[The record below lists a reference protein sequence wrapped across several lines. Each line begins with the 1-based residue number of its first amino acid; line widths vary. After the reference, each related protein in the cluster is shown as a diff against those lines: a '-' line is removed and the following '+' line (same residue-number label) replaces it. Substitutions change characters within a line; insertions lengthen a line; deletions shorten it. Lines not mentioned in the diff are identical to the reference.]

1 MLQQKEIVRYGLEQA
16 TFLIPLRIE
25 SADRMRNIITTL
37 IYLCRNFKTNI
48 IVYELD
54 QESIFKSAVI
64 PQLEQALLP
73 EEMSMI
79 THIFEKSDDYTFHR
93 TRLLNDMAIA
103 ARTPVVVNYDS
114 DILLPQLS
122 YIKAVDFILNGYVP
136 EEGGKPE
143 PVKCVYPYGC
153 GVYQYQVDYSME
165 LFEKFVEKD
174 HDIMLLEDSC
184 RMESST
190 IGWTQFY
197 SKDAVIKGGMW
208 NENFISWGAEDCE
221 FYFRFNILGFKVGR
235 LKNALWHF
243 EHGRT
248 QNSHYHNP
256 KFRDNHE
263 LWQRLRNSTR
273 DQVISYY
280 NSQPYLK
287 ERYASL

>member
-1 MLQQKEIVRYGLEQA
+1 MKDLTYILPVRIESEDRLKNVITSVSFLLKQIPEAKVLVKEVDTRSNFKFRALPKIKEIVGDVSNL
-16 TFLIPLRIE
+16 
-25 SADRMRNIITTL
+25 N
-37 IYLCRNFKTNI
+37 
-48 IVYELD
+48 
-54 QESIFKSAVI
+54 
-64 PQLEQALLP
+64 
-73 EEMSMI
+73 
-79 THIFEKSDDYTFHR
+79 HIFEESSDPFFHK
-93 TRLLNDMAIA
+93 TRILNDLILAADTKILCSHDVDVVYPRQSHEFSYKAIEDGECD
-103 ARTPVVVNYDS
+103 V
-114 DILLPQLS
+114 
-122 YIKAVDFILNGYVP
+122 
-136 EEGGKPE
+136 
-143 PVKCVYPYGC
+143 VYPYGC
-153 GVYQYQVDYSME
+153 GVYQYQVDYTME
-165 LFEKFVEKD
+165 LFEKFVKD
-174 HDIMLLEDSC
+174 NHRIILLEDNC

-243 EHGRT
+243 EHERT

-256 KFRDNHE
+256 KFRENHE
-263 LWQRLRNSTR
+263 LWQRLRNCTR